1 MLLCRTKTDIAWP
14 YFFPLLVPKF
24 PQTTTPQ
31 AEEEHKILENYLM
44 EMRIED
50 GQLKFPPISELP
62 DGFDLFFQRRSL
74 RKTYEYEDD
83 GDVFALN
90 VCKDQ
95 SKEMN
100 ADQTDAYS
108 FNESEEKVLLIIQK
122 QHLYAFPWFKS
133 VLTIR
138 CNSSR
143 ISFFLCSLT
152 GGSVSSVSACLF
164 CPTVNETWY
173 MKLKLHNYGSDT
185 LNLTIFWSI
194 WRYICRIE
202 RLLLHRF
209 A

>member
-1 MLLCRTKTDIAWP
+1 MYLSGHDLNQSSWSTHHIRRNGKAYNLIIKTDIAWP

-83 GDVFALN
+83 GDMFTLT

-95 SKEMN
+95 SKEVN
-100 ADQTDAYS
+100 ANQTDAYS
-108 FNESEEKVLLIIQK
+108 FNESEAKVLLIMHK
-122 QHLYAFPWFKS
+122 QFSTYMHFPDS
-133 VLTIR
+133 
-138 CNSSR
+138 NPSSPSGA
-143 ISFFLCSLT
+143 ILQEYHFFFVRSQ
-152 GGSVSSVSACLF
+152 VAQ
-164 CPTVNETWY
+164 
-173 MKLKLHNYGSDT
+173 
-185 LNLTIFWSI
+185 
-194 WRYICRIE
+194 
-202 RLLLHRF
+202 
-209 A
+209 

>member
-1 MLLCRTKTDIAWP
+1 MK
-14 YFFPLLVPKF
+14 
-24 PQTTTPQ
+24 
-31 AEEEHKILENYLM
+31 
-44 EMRIED
+44 MRIED

-122 QHLYAFPWFKS
+122 QHLYAFP
-133 VLTIR
+133 
-138 CNSSR
+138 
-143 ISFFLCSLT
+143 
-152 GGSVSSVSACLF
+152 
-164 CPTVNETWY
+164 
-173 MKLKLHNYGSDT
+173 
-185 LNLTIFWSI
+185 
-194 WRYICRIE
+194 
-202 RLLLHRF
+202 
-209 A
+209 